1 MQHRNPS
8 VLALAGISLIEG
20 AFFLGYA
27 VYDLIGAARFG
38 LTGPEEVSNAPALTL
53 QVLMFV
59 VFGAGIL
66 AAARGWWGIKRWARA
81 PFVLAQLLVL
91 VVAVPLM
98 SAAGAVERS
107 VAYVAVAMAVVGLIV
122 TFLPSTTRA
131 LLGEDPVN

>member
-1 MQHRNPS
+1 MPRPS
-8 VLALAGISLIEG
+8 VLVLVAISVVEG

-27 VYDLIGAARFG
+27 VYDLVGAARFG

-59 VFGAGIL
+59 LFGAGIL
-66 AAARGWWGIKRWARA
+66 AAARGWWGMKRWARA

-91 VVAVPLM
+91 VVAVPLL
-98 SAAGAVERS
+98 SAEGAVERS
-107 VAYVAVAMAVVGLIV
+107 IAYLGVAMAVVGLIV

>member
-1 MQHRNPS
+1 MPRPS
-8 VLALAGISLIEG
+8 VLVLVAISVVEG

-27 VYDLIGAARFG
+27 VYDLVGAARFG

-59 VFGAGIL
+59 LFGAGIL
-66 AAARGWWGIKRWARA
+66 AAARGWWEMKRWARA

-91 VVAVPLM
+91 VVAVPLL
-98 SAAGAVERS
+98 SAEGAVERS
-107 VAYVAVAMAVVGLIV
+107 IAYLGVAMAVVGLIV